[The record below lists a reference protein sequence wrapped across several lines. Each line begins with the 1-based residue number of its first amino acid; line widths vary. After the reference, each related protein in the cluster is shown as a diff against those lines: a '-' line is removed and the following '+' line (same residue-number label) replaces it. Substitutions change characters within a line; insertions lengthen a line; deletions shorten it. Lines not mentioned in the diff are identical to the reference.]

1 MTKQTY
7 GNNDYISFAYDS
19 LDRLAEKSY
28 NDKNN
33 NCVAKKQYLY
43 GNDGNISVTVDFASN
58 SYTRYNY
65 DLSGRTASIREYSG
79 TDVSSNI
86 PISYT
91 EYKYADKTNYLTNVK
106 HFSPIGTQNIAY
118 NYGNVTIGQMPDQVY
133 SVSWNGVEKVT
144 NKFDSL
150 SRLSKRTVNGLATN
164 YTYKDLEGN
173 QTTTL
178 VESIN
183 TGGISYVYDYD
194 EVNNIKSV
202 TVGNKKTTYEYD
214 EFNQLTRV
222 NDPFEN
228 VTHVYTY
235 NNGNIVYDLVYEYS
249 VGVLP
254 SYPLSATQYL
264 YENATWSDIL
274 TGVKKSHFDNGVEI
288 IDDRY
293 SISSDT
299 IGNITNLNGSEYS
312 WLGRQLQ
319 SVSNSDNSKTT
330 YSYNADGQR
339 IAKAVN
345 SANGDEYNYR
355 YYYNGNILA
364 GYKLVITKSD
374 GSSTTHNVA
383 FMYDEN
389 GEAFGID
396 INGKEYFYVKNAQND
411 VIAIVNSNNETVVSY
426 QYDSWGKLLS
436 CEDTSEN
443 DIVSFINPYTY
454 RGYYYDSD
462 TEMYF
467 LKSRYYNPD
476 LHRFIS
482 ADSVVAG
489 VGGEILGYN
498 MFAYC
503 LNNPVNMSDDNGN
516 WPKWATKVLIG
527 VGAIV
532 LGALVAAA
540 TVATGGA
547 AAAFVGAMATGLKAA
562 VISGTIGAITGAGM
576 QAIKHRR
583 SNGSW
588 RGSKK
593 KIINGT
599 INGFA
604 NGFMTGGI
612 MSGASQVLS
621 SGFKIVANAG
631 VKTGRNGG
639 LSIGDN
645 FRFLSPNHPNG
656 YEAGGTILKFGSKYS
671 NLRFD
676 VGSKSLFHMNV
687 QFSKNANYH
696 VPIGIL
702 GSGLSGGLEDD

>member
-7 GNNDYISFAYDS
+7 GNKDYISFAYDS
-19 LDRLAEKSY
+19 LDRLLEKSY
-28 NDKNN
+28 NDRNN
-33 NCVAKKQYLY
+33 NFVAKKQYLY

-118 NYGNVTIGQMPDQVY
+118 KYGNVNNGEMPDQVY

-214 EFNQLTRV
+214 ELNQLTRV

-264 YENATWSDIL
+264 YENVTWSDIL
-274 TGVKKSHFDNGVEI
+274 TGVRKSHFDNGVEI

-319 SVSNSDNSKTT
+319 SVSNSDNSNTT

-345 SANGDEYNYR
+345 SANGDEYNYG
-355 YYYNGNILA
+355 YYYNGDILA

-411 VIAIVNSNNETVVSY
+411 VIAIVNSNNETVATY
-426 QYDSWGKLLS
+426 RYNSWGKLIS

-443 DIVSFINPYTY
+443 QEVSFFNPYTY
-454 RGYYYDSD
+454 RSYFYDSD

-467 LKSRYYNPD
+467 LKSRYYNPE
-476 LHRFIS
+476 LCRFIN
-482 ADSVVAG
+482 ADGIVNANQD
-489 VGGEILGYN
+489 ILGNNLY
-498 MFAYC
+498 AYC
-503 LNNPVNMSDDNGN
+503 SNNPVKFCDPSGQSIALLMTAIIPACIIACVAIIGIIGIASAMDNTAISVGIGN
-516 WPKWATKVLIG
+516 VIDNISSNASVAVDNIKNKSQSKKNSKVKSNTDTSSIPRSKNQRPKAIFPVNPYDFSPKGLVRLEFKGTSNGRIIKWKDPFNN
-527 VGAIV
+527 AIV
-532 LGALVAAA
+532 FEWDEDIV
-540 TVATGGA
+540 
-547 AAAFVGAMATGLKAA
+547 
-562 VISGTIGAITGAGM
+562 
-576 QAIKHRR
+576 
-583 SNGSW
+583 NGSHYHALLPQW
-588 RGSKK
+588 NEKHDGVHYAP
-593 KIINGT
+593 GT
-599 INGFA
+599 FVPEPWN
-604 NGFMTGGI
+604 
-612 MSGASQVLS
+612 
-621 SGFKIVANAG
+621 
-631 VKTGRNGG
+631 
-639 LSIGDN
+639 SIYFGD
-645 FRFLSPNHPNG
+645 
-656 YEAGGTILKFGSKYS
+656 
-671 NLRFD
+671 
-676 VGSKSLFHMNV
+676 
-687 QFSKNANYH
+687 
-696 VPIGIL
+696 
-702 GSGLSGGLEDD
+702 